1 MYNFICLGG
10 KTRKR
15 MFQGVCLCSLIGRL
29 GSLKILSE
37 ILYIGCLSLSASTIT
52 EEFCIESTMDK
63 HVPLL
68 FLVIKKFSQFYIMRF
83 KILELL
89 PFDCLGSLMS
99 SFVPFKMTK
108 WREKAHTVNPLTIF
122 CWQHFFLNIF

>member
-1 MYNFICLGG
+1 
-10 KTRKR
+10 

-63 HVPLL
+63 YVPLL
-68 FLVIKKFSQFYIMRF
+68 FLVIKRFSQFYIMGF

-108 WREKAHTVNPLTIF
+108 
-122 CWQHFFLNIF
+122 